1 MTPSAAAP
9 RKRVGVLISGR
20 GSNLQA
26 LLDAA
31 ARPGYPA
38 EIVLVVSNRPGAY
51 GLERARAAGVATAVV
66 DHKGFADRA
75 TFEAAIDG
83 ALRGAGCELVCLAGF
98 MRIFTA
104 GFVDAWAGRILNVH
118 PSLLPAFT
126 GLHVQRQAIEAGAT
140 IAGCTVHIVTSDLD
154 SGPIIAQA
162 AVPVLAG
169 DDEDSLSSRILEQEH
184 RLYPAAL
191 AWMASGRVRV
201 VGKRALVDGATA
213 SGALLSPGPEGL

>member
-1 MTPSAAAP
+1 MTAQ

-38 EIVLVVSNRPGAY
+38 EIALVISNRAGAY

-66 DHKGFADRA
+66 DHKAFPDRA
-75 TFEAAIDG
+75 AFDAAVDT
-83 ALRGAGCELVCLAGF
+83 ALRAAGCELICLAGF
-98 MRIFTA
+98 MRIFTP
-104 GFVDAWAGRILNVH
+104 GFVARWAGRILNVH

-126 GLHVQRQAIEAGAT
+126 GLHVQRRAIEAGAT

-154 SGPIIAQA
+154 SGPIVAQA
-162 AVPVLAG
+162 AVPVLPD
-169 DDEDSLSSRILEQEH
+169 DDEESLSARILEQEH

-191 AWMASGRVRV
+191 AWLAQGRVRV
-201 VGKRALVDGATA
+201 LGNRAIVEGAAA
-213 SGALLSPGPEGL
+213 SGVLLSPRPDAMPEAL

>member
-1 MTPSAAAP
+1 MTAP

-31 ARPGYPA
+31 ADPRYPA
-38 EIVLVVSNRPGAY
+38 VIGLVISNRADAY
-51 GLERARAAGVATAVV
+51 GLERARAAGVATAVI
-66 DHKGFADRA
+66 DHKAFPDRA
-75 TFEAAIDG
+75 AFDAAVDA
-83 ALRGAGCELVCLAGF
+83 ALRDAGCELICLAGF
-98 MRIFTA
+98 MRIFTP
-104 GFVDAWAGRILNVH
+104 GFVARWPERILNVH

-126 GLHVQRQAIEAGAT
+126 GLHVQRRAIESGAT
-140 IAGCTVHIVTSDLD
+140 IAGCTVHIVTGDLD

-169 DDEDSLSSRILEQEH
+169 DDEDSLSARILEQEH

-191 AWMASGRVRV
+191 AWVAEGRVRV
-201 VGKRALVDGATA
+201 VGNRAVVEGAEA
-213 SGALLSPGPEGL
+213 SGVLLSPQPEGL